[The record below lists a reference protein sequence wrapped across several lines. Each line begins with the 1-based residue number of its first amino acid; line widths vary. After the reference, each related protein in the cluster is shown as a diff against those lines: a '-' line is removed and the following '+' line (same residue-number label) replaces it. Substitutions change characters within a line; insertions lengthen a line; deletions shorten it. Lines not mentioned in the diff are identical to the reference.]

1 MKSSSTE
8 VEETDRMTSMTSG
21 TTLGQV
27 FAGVDTHKAFHQV
40 AVVDEHG
47 HVLAQRRFRT
57 DGPGCRQVRS
67 WLGRWAVAG
76 VGVEQTAT
84 YGAELTR
91 VLGSAG
97 YGVIEVD
104 RPDVWFRARA
114 GKSDPLDAVAAAQ
127 AVRTGRA
134 RTVPKDSRGIVASI
148 ARLHSIRRSAVKA
161 RAAALTQISAEA
173 ITTPAA
179 LRDRLGSTG
188 RQITT
193 ASLRLRPDLTRLNEP
208 AQAAKL
214 GLRRLAERIDALD
227 NEITN
232 LDDALGKLVRQAAPR
247 LLERPG
253 VGTAIA
259 AQLLITAGQNVDRI
273 SSDAQFARL
282 TGIAPIPASSGQ
294 TQRMR
299 LHRGGDRAANS
310 AIHLVAIG
318 RLRYHQPAIDYLQRR
333 THEGL
338 SKKDAIRAMKR
349 HIARELFGA
358 LKADLRALDPT

>member
-1 MKSSSTE
+1 MS
-8 VEETDRMTSMTSG
+8 SMTSQPVAE
-21 TTLGQV
+21 QV
-27 FAGVDTHKAFHQV
+27 FAGVDTHKASHQV
-40 AVVDEHG
+40 AVIDERG
-47 HVLAQRRFRT
+47 RVLDQRRFGT
-57 DGPGCRQVRS
+57 DRAGCEEVRS
-67 WLGRWAVAG
+67 WLSQWAVAG
-76 VGVEQTAT
+76 VGIEQTGT

-91 VLGSAG
+91 VLSSSGL
-97 YGVIEVD
+97 GVVEVD
-104 RPDVWFRARA
+104 RPDVWTRARV

-134 RTVPKDSRGIVASI
+134 TTVPKDSSGVVASI

-161 RAAALTQISAEA
+161 RAAALTQIGAEA
-173 ITTPAA
+173 ITTPAV
-179 LRDRLGSTG
+179 LRDRLGLTA
-188 RQITT
+188 REITT
-193 ASLRLRPDLTRLNEP
+193 ASLRLRPDPSRLHEP
-208 AQAAKL
+208 EQAAKL
-214 GLRRLAERIDALD
+214 GLRRLAERIHGLDA
-227 NEITN
+227 EIAD
-232 LDDALGKLVRQAAPR
+232 LDDALGKLVRTTAPR

-259 AQLLITAGQNVDRI
+259 AQLLITTGQNIDRI
-273 SSDAQFARL
+273 SSDAKFARL

-294 TQRMR
+294 THRMR

-333 THEGL
+333 TQEGL

-358 LKADLRALDPT
+358 LKADLQALDSI

>member
-1 MKSSSTE
+1 
-8 VEETDRMTSMTSG
+8 MTSMTRQVAA
-21 TTLGQV
+21 GQV
-27 FAGVDTHKAFHQV
+27 FAGVDTHKASHQV
-40 AVVDEHG
+40 AVIDEHG
-47 HVLAQRRFRT
+47 HVLDQRRFGT
-57 DGPGCRQVRS
+57 DGPACRQVRS
-67 WLGRWAVAG
+67 WLAQWSVAR
-76 VGVEQTAT
+76 VGIEQTGT

-91 VLGSAG
+91 VLTSAG
-97 YGVIEVD
+97 LGVVEVD
-104 RPDVWFRARA
+104 RPDVWVRARA

-134 RTVPKDSRGIVASI
+134 STVPKDSSGIVASI
-148 ARLHSIRRSAVKA
+148 ARLHSVRRSAVKA

-173 ITTPAA
+173 ITTPAD
-179 LRDRLGSTG
+179 LRDRLGNTS
-188 RQITT
+188 RQIAS
-193 ASLRLRPDLTRLNEP
+193 ASLRLRPDPARLHEP

-214 GLRRLAERIDALD
+214 GLRRIAERIRALD
-227 NEITN
+227 AEIAD

-259 AQLLITAGQNVDRI
+259 AQLLTTTGQNVDRV

-294 TQRMR
+294 THRMR

-318 RLRYHQPAIDYLQRR
+318 RLRHHQPAIDYLERR
-333 THEGL
+333 TREGL

-358 LKADLRALDPT
+358 LKADLRALDAI